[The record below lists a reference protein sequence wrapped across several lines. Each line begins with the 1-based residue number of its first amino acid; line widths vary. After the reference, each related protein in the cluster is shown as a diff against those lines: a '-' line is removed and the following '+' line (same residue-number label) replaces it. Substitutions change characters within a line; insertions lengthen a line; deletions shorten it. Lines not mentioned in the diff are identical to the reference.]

1 MNAKT
6 IALSAAAALA
16 CATLVTPQASA
27 RDQHR
32 NRTSNEGIIV
42 WTTREASGSEHLMV
56 ARADGSHQRS
66 LTPELPDTG
75 DVDAQISPDGSWV
88 AYERDTAD
96 SASVRLVRP
105 DGRQDDMVDVG
116 CSEPCVAAIGPTWL
130 TNTRLSFALVK
141 APFGQP
147 NDSASSAVLWTSRR
161 DGTHVRRLSRPGIDG
176 VYEDLWAHRAPD
188 GSYLTF
194 LRRRNADLKS
204 ALFRMRPDGTHE
216 QQLTPWDI
224 SADVNDLSTARLGPT
239 KDLLVFDSYAR
250 GGSETSFVD
259 IGTVPATCPD
269 LQACTASIRWL
280 TDNGAT
286 GRRNA
291 NPQWSPDGTSLV
303 FTDRASIDEPNAEI
317 WTMRYPGTDRRKIST
332 STNFDYRPT
341 WGPRP

>member
-1 MNAKT
+1 MNSKT
-6 IALSAAAALA
+6 IALSAVAALA
-16 CATLVTPQASA
+16 CSTLVAPQASA
-27 RDQHR
+27 RDHHR
-32 NRTSNEGIIV
+32 NRPSTEGIIV

-56 ARADGSHQRS
+56 AHADGSHQRV
-66 LTPELPDTG
+66 LTPELADTG
-75 DVDAQISPDGSWV
+75 DVDAQISPDGLWV
-88 AYERDTAD
+88 AYEHDNAD
-96 SASVRLVRP
+96 SGSVRLVRP
-105 DGRQDDMVDVG
+105 DGRQDHEVDVG
-116 CSEPCVAAIGPTWL
+116 CSDPCVAAIGPTWL
-130 TNTRLSFALVK
+130 TGARVSFALVD
-141 APFGQP
+141 APFGPP
-147 NDSASSAVLWTSRR
+147 NDSAASAVLWTSRR

-176 VYEDLWAHRAPD
+176 VYEDLWARRAPD

-204 ALFRMRPDGTHE
+204 ALFRMRPDGTNE
-216 QQLTPWDI
+216 QQLTPWDL
-224 SADVNDLSTARLGPT
+224 SADVNDLSTARRGPT

-250 GGSETSFVD
+250 GGPETSYVD
-259 IGTVPATCPD
+259 IGTVPATCPS

-303 FTDRASIDEPNAEI
+303 FTDRAGPDEPNAEI

-341 WGPRP
+341 WGVRR

>member
-1 MNAKT
+1 MDRKT
-6 IALSAAAALA
+6 IVLSAVAALA
-16 CATLVTPQASA
+16 CTALVAPQASA
-27 RDQHR
+27 RDHHGGR
-32 NRTSNEGIIV
+32 PSTEGIIV

-56 ARADGSHQRS
+56 ARADGSHQRV
-66 LTPELPDTG
+66 LTAALPDAV
-75 DVDAQISPDGSWV
+75 DVDAQISPDGAWV
-88 AYERDTAD
+88 AYERDTPD
-96 SASVRLVRP
+96 TASVRLVRP
-105 DGRQDDMVDVG
+105 NGRQDHTVDVG
-116 CSEPCVAAIGPTWL
+116 CSDPCVAAIGPTWL

-141 APFGQP
+141 APFGPP
-147 NDSASSAVLWTSRR
+147 NDSAASAVLWTARR
-161 DGTHVRRLSRPGIDG
+161 DGTNVRRLSHPGIDG
-176 VYEDLWAHRAPD
+176 AYEDLWAHRAPD

-224 SADVNDLSTARLGPT
+224 SADVNDLSTARRGPT

-250 GGSETSFVD
+250 GGPETSFVD
-259 IGTVPATCPD
+259 LGTIPATCPD

-286 GRRNA
+286 GRRNG
-291 NPQWSPDGTSLV
+291 NPQCSPDGHHVV
-303 FTDRASIDEPNAEI
+303 FTDRAGIDEPNAEI
-317 WTMRYPGTDRRKIST
+317 WTMRYPGADRRQIST